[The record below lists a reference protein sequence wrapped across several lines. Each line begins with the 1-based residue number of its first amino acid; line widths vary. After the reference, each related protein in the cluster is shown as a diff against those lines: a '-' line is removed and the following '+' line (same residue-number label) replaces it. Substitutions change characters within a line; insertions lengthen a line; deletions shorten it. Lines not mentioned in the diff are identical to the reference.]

1 MIDGRRRQELQQA
14 KEILSGKISIIWIF
28 VISKELPKY

>member
-1 MIDGRRRQELQQA
+1 MIDKKRKTELELA

-28 VISKELPKY
+28 AISK